1 MTSISSVGASPSLTL
16 SGSTAIA
23 STLAAESDSR
33 TNPVEASTQLTL
45 GTTDALPM
53 IYSKPSQQEQRFEQ
67 PRAWA
72 SPPTDAISQRMQSNV
87 GNAGQGLAATW
98 RGIGGDLLN
107 RFKTTQTDY
116 FQTLADYS
124 PVTSTRRIDNGKVL
138 GGEFQT
144 SGVQALAAIEDG
156 AYKANLQIRTR
167 SGQTVDIKI
176 SSGSKSL
183 GVSRGLHAEIHTTG
197 TLTTA
202 ERNALAQLSNGL
214 DQALEGLGTYGKVN
228 LDMSGL
234 LNYDKSVLSQLDLTV
249 KGPHRDVPVAS
260 FGLHLNDN
268 QHELTLQGQAGKL
281 AISVDSSSPT
291 GAVSKLQQQD
301 SIQKY
306 LAQVDAAGY
315 RSHSKA
321 ELVAQFK
328 NAFTEMHS
336 AASGGTPAAGAA
348 VLSNAVQAQVQPL
361 LSGLN
366 DFQASFGGD
375 FDNGRFDHYATEAGH
390 SDYKMSQK
398 TSFQAGSAA
407 DDVSIRQT
415 LRTQLNTKYAQSR
428 GGAMIDTS
436 KGYYDSYRIEDSSMA
451 MTSIDVSKHRVSSA
465 VKQTLLKQFLSFEKL
480 VDHHVAKKSGTPTTL
495 SLIENL
501 L

>member
-1 MTSISSVGASPSLTL
+1 MTSISSVGASPSLAL

-33 TNPVEASTQLTL
+33 TTPVEASTQLTL
-45 GTTDALPM
+45 GTSDAM
-53 IYSKPSQQEQRFEQ
+53 AIVYSKPSQQEQRFED

-87 GNAGQGLAATW
+87 ANTWQGLAATW

-116 FQTLADYS
+116 FQTLADYYPS
-124 PVTSTRRIDNGKVL
+124 IGTSINNGKVL
-138 GGEFQT
+138 GGTIQT

-156 AYKANLQIRTR
+156 AVKISLQIRTR
-167 SGQTVDIKI
+167 SGQIVDIKI

-183 GVSRGLHAEIHTTG
+183 GVPRGLHAEMHTTG
-197 TLTTA
+197 KLTTA
-202 ERNALAQLSNGL
+202 ESNALAQLSGGL
-214 DQALEGLGTYGKVN
+214 DQALEGLGTSGKLK

-234 LNYDKSVLSQLDLTV
+234 LKYDKSVLSQLDLTV
-249 KGPHRDVPVAS
+249 KGPHMDVPVAS
-260 FGLHLNDN
+260 FGLHLNAS
-268 QHELTLQGQAGKL
+268 QQELTLQGQAGKL
-281 AISVDSSSPT
+281 AISVDSDSPT

-306 LAQVDAAGY
+306 LAQIDAAGY

-328 NAFTEMHS
+328 NAFTEMQS
-336 AASGGTPAAGAA
+336 AASGGTPATGAA
-348 VLSNAVQAQVQPL
+348 VLSNTVQAQVHPL

-375 FDNGRFDHYATEAGH
+375 FDNGRIDHYATEAGH

-398 TSFQAGSAA
+398 TSFKAGSAA

-415 LRTQLNTKYAQSR
+415 LRTQLNAEYAQSR
-428 GGAMIDTS
+428 GGAILDTS
-436 KGYYDSYRIEDSSMA
+436 KGYYDSYRIDDSSMA

-480 VDHHVAKKSGTPTTL
+480 VDHHVVKKSGTPTAL
-495 SLIENL
+495 NLIENL